1 MTNIREFLGL
11 AYYTSNLD
19 DFLAEFDKTHHKMSL
34 SQRKEIEKYNRIY
47 GLRDN
52 PAQNEGKETFWDK
65 F

>member
-11 AYYTSNLD
+11 SYYTSGLD

-34 SQRKEIEKYNRIY
+34 SQRNEIKKYNRIFC
-47 GLRDN
+47 LRDN
-52 PAQNEGKETFWDK
+52 AAQHEGKETFWDK